1 MGWFQAHARQLVW
14 LSRWFALLTAGLLIG
29 VFVNTLVHSTPVGA
43 VDATWDNWDII
54 YKDEKYSRSSDTS
67 KNNKLGLPSDSYV
80 FINEKPGGDEV
91 RVIHFSSGD
100 NLSSL
105 SSADYSVYSFTPP
118 NTYTKQSTTTI
129 SIESPSEN
137 SANVSCDVQGI
148 GWAIC
153 PLANNLSSAM
163 DWMYDQLK
171 GFLEVRPLETTN
183 ENSGIHIAWNIM
195 RNIANVAFIV
205 AFLIIIYSQLTS
217 VGLSNYGI
225 KKMLPRLV
233 IAALLVNMSF
243 VICAVLLDLSNIT
256 GYALQ
261 DMFIGIKNTVMTLGQ
276 NTNTQAWG
284 WEEVTTAVLSDGA
297 FVVGLATLAGMGVEL
312 AYFLVPLLVGLSLAL
327 LLVLLVLAARQ
338 ALIII
343 LIIISP
349 LAFVAYLLPGTEKWF
364 DKWKNAFLTML
375 IFFPAFAMAFGG
387 AQLAGMIIIQN
398 ATGPNGAVMHI
409 LGMAVQIAPLAM
421 VPMMMKLG
429 GGVLNRI
436 AGVVNNKNKGLFD
449 RSVNFAKDLSKT
461 KRNNKLANASGIRP
475 FSKSRRYFD
484 HKKRARKESL
494 DLSEKNA
501 ENSYGRSR
509 YHKQLNMQVKQAEA
523 AAAGIAAADENR
535 YEEAKAGGRPAD
547 IGRSFSDRTLRR
559 FSSKYSARAD
569 LKQQQFND
577 EAQELS
583 QNLALQGIR
592 KSNAQRQQN
601 RLLAKSMLENEA
613 YLNMA
618 AGSVYEQGRDAA
630 LATAISSTRSETAK
644 SIEEAGQILK
654 HFNVSSEQ
662 RQEISHG
669 RVVNLTD
676 SNGNIIRTFDGSA
689 SQYIRE
695 AAIEEQLSTGTSRQV
710 AELIADLPAEFRGT
724 VSSAL
729 AKSGVKNK
737 APFLGG
743 KLIDD
748 IVKGDIIDQNAL
760 YKYIAEWIEVGKF
773 KAGDMAITD
782 ADAAKILQEVMASPN
797 ASLITDE
804 KRVALK
810 DKITTA
816 LTDSRLNS
824 SITDV
829 AEAELRRLQGM
840 L

>member
-1 MGWFQAHARQLVW
+1 MGWFQAYARQLVW
-14 LSRWFALLTAGLLIG
+14 SSRWFALLIAGLLVG

-43 VDATWDNWDII
+43 VDATWDNWDVI
-54 YKDEKYSRSSDTS
+54 YKDEKYSRSSDTA
-67 KNNKLGLPSDSYV
+67 KNNKLGLPNDSYV
-80 FINEKPGGDEV
+80 FINEKPGGEV

-100 NLSSL
+100 DLSSL

-148 GWAIC
+148 GWIIC
-153 PLANNLSSAM
+153 PAANNLASAM
-163 DWMYDQLK
+163 DWMYEQLK

-183 ENSGIHIAWNIM
+183 ENSGIRIAWDIM
-195 RNIANVAFIV
+195 RNIANMAFIV

-261 DMFIGIKNTVMTLGQ
+261 DMFIEIKNTVMTLGQ
-276 NTNTQAWG
+276 NTNTVGWG
-284 WEEVTTAVLSDGA
+284 GEEVTTSVLSDGA
-297 FVVGLATLAGMGVEL
+297 VLVGGIALVGMGVEL
-312 AYFLVPLLVGLSLAL
+312 AYFLVPLLVGLALAL

-398 ATGPNGAVMHI
+398 ATGPNGAIMHI

-421 VPMMMKLG
+421 VPLMMKLG

-436 AGVVNNKNKGLFD
+436 AGMVNNKNKGLFD

-461 KRNNKLANASGIRP
+461 KKNNKLANASGIRP
-475 FSKSRRYFD
+475 FSRSRRYFD
-484 HKKRARKESL
+484 HRKRARKEGL
-494 DLSEKNA
+494 DVSEKNA

-509 YHKQLNMQVKQAEA
+509 YHRQLSMQAKQAEA
-523 AAAGIAAADENR
+523 AAASIAAADDSR

-547 IGRSFSDRTLRR
+547 IERSAADRMMRR
-559 FSSKYSARAD
+559 FSSRYSTRAD

-583 QNLALQGIR
+583 HQLALQGIR

-601 RLLAKSMLENEA
+601 RQLAEAMLQNEA
-613 YLNMA
+613 YLDMA
-618 AGSVYEQGRDAA
+618 AGSVYGQGRDAA

-644 SIEEAGQILK
+644 SIEEAKQVLQHYNFSGEAKKTLGIGGT
-654 HFNVSSEQ
+654 VT
-662 RQEISHG
+662 
-669 RVVNLTD
+669 VTD
-676 SNGNIIRTFDGSA
+676 ANGNTRTFSA
-689 SQYIRE
+689 ANNQYISE
-695 AAIEEQLSTGTSRQV
+695 AAAEEMVKFGTAQEA
-710 AELIADLPAEFRGT
+710 AEIIAARGADLRGT
-724 VSSAL
+724 IVSAIN
-729 AKSGVKNK
+729 SGGIKGK
-737 APFLGG
+737 APFIGG
-743 KLIDD
+743 KLCDD
-748 IVKGDIIDQNAL
+748 IIKGQITSKEAL
-760 YKYIAEWIEVGKF
+760 MKYIANWVKDGKFKPEDIASTDAYGIELLKEAIANSSVDVGSEAKGKLKETIDRVLSDGELNRHVADAAVGKF
-773 KAGDMAITD
+773 RDLQT
-782 ADAAKILQEVMASPN
+782 IL
-797 ASLITDE
+797 
-804 KRVALK
+804 
-810 DKITTA
+810 
-816 LTDSRLNS
+816 
-824 SITDV
+824 
-829 AEAELRRLQGM
+829 
-840 L
+840 